1 MGDGSVLGR
10 VMPPVHSWVA
20 GRGANV
26 IAAMVRVGGRGA
38 FILYAPII
46 LPVKAF
52 AVYAIFLASLY
63 AISLLSALGTPM
75 TIMREPQGEL
85 PLAGLFLHSLFLAIG
100 GSALLSS
107 VVAPTE
113 LVPFFLL
120 VSGGA
125 AATNLQLFAASR
137 ARALGRFRSVLAS
150 EIAVAAALG
159 LGMVLLGIRE
169 STCAPSCTSYVGLAL
184 TQIAALLIGAV
195 VLLAPRRQRLAPSE
209 LRFGGLRPHLP
220 SVYWIGLIVVFDLF
234 IWSRIEVYFLEHSP
248 DGLLGVAVFGLAVQL
263 STLPLVP
270 IMGILEAWYPTFA
283 SSFDQGEQ
291 AFASILQRRRRA
303 YRTVYL
309 VLGSLGV
316 ALVVLTIELI
326 LPRYQPWMWAIVTVV
341 GIRLVTGYA
350 GFHATVL
357 YACGQEKR
365 LLVAVITGAGLAV
378 ASNALLTLSFGLP
391 GAILS
396 YLATQSVVGGLT
408 LLAYARSKLG
418 RRERLLNRSTA
429 VP

>member
-1 MGDGSVLGR
+1 MADGSVLGR
-10 VMPPVHSWVA
+10 VIPEARTWVA

-46 LPVKAF
+46 LPVKSF

-75 TIMREPQGEL
+75 TIMRERQGEL

-100 GSALLSS
+100 GSVLLSA

-113 LVPFFLL
+113 PLPFFLL
-120 VSGGA
+120 VSAGA

-150 EIAVAAALG
+150 EIAVATALG

-169 STCAPSCTSYVGLAL
+169 STCSPSCTSYVGLAL
-184 TQIAALLIGAV
+184 TQIVALLIGAV
-195 VLLAPRRQRLAPSE
+195 VLLAPRRSWLTSSE

-283 SSFDQGEQ
+283 SSFEQGEQ
-291 AFASILQRRRRA
+291 AFATTLRQRSSA

-309 VLGSLGV
+309 VLGALGIG
-316 ALVVLTIELI
+316 AVVLTIQVI
-326 LPRYQPWMWAIVTVV
+326 LPRYEPWLWAIVTIV

-357 YACGQEKR
+357 YACRQEKR
-365 LLVAVITGAGLAV
+365 LLVAVVAGAGLALL
-378 ASNALLTLSFGLP
+378 SNSLLTLSFGLP
-391 GAILS
+391 GAIIS
-396 YLATQSVVGGLT
+396 YLATQSVVAGLT
-408 LLAYARSKLG
+408 LVVYGRSKIGSREPLL
-418 RRERLLNRSTA
+418 RRSAAL
-429 VP
+429 P